1 MAVIDAYDKLEV
13 TVEIDARTAR
23 EHESPDH
30 RQQGDVINDGY
41 TITDFNHEAD
51 HLYFR
56 VEIDGFSGGP
66 GKSDEGWYKRAIT
79 PWDQVIHSFYYQ
91 QTAEDDEPDQYNFI
105 FQSLEVED
113 KRHLTETRVEED
125 RRIAEDLG
133 TIKVCCFYAKK
144 NNEDTGDRSSMPE
157 PHNLNN
163 LPLIA
168 EGALDG
174 RYIDCYTRLDR
185 CYARAGGRHCK
196 YNPVSFHDPKKS
208 PFAILSSASLIQE
221 LGNAAISRA
230 PNKSERTTIADA
242 VDRMKNAEA
251 RHNLTELL
259 QRYPNLAIEQGII
272 KTDRDRRGTS
282 TQASSSSPNYR
293 TPSRAPSSTPY

>member
-41 TITDFNHEAD
+41 TITDVKYIEAIPEKEYRVRIIRKSQFNHEAD

-79 PWDQVIHSFYYQ
+79 AWDQVIHSFYYQ

-144 NNEDTGDRSSMPE
+144 NNEDTEDRSLMPE

-163 LPLIA
+163 LSLIA

-174 RYIDCYTRLDR
+174 RYIDC
-185 CYARAGGRHCK
+185 
-196 YNPVSFHDPKKS
+196 
-208 PFAILSSASLIQE
+208 
-221 LGNAAISRA
+221 
-230 PNKSERTTIADA
+230 
-242 VDRMKNAEA
+242 
-251 RHNLTELL
+251 
-259 QRYPNLAIEQGII
+259 
-272 KTDRDRRGTS
+272 
-282 TQASSSSPNYR
+282 
-293 TPSRAPSSTPY
+293 